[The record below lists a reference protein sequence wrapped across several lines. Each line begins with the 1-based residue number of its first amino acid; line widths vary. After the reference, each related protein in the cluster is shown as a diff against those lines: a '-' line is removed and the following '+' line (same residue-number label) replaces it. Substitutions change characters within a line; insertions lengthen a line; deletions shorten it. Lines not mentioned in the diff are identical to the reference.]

1 MTTTMDLMD
10 RAQMEAVQADELKV
24 GKDAL
29 ITTSQNVP
37 ATIPEIPAECSMEGM
52 EGIGQ
57 ADLMV
62 PRMRVL
68 QPTSKLEGEAGEF
81 HFNLTGETKKT
92 VVAVLLRVQKGR
104 VMWNP
109 DDLAAAPV
117 CASDNAIH
125 PRSGGLHSGNYPCA
139 ECPQAQWGAE
149 NTPPPCSQTYNFL
162 AADTEDDNAPF
173 MLSLSKTSLKH
184 AKRIISVFVL
194 KHKPLWSGPV
204 RIMSILVTS
213 DKGKWYEV
221 TFTPAPAKGFDWRP
235 YREMYLGMRAM
246 ELRTDTEQT
255 SDQPAPP
262 KGGLDEEEL
271 PF

>member
-29 ITTSQNVP
+29 ATTSQNVP
-37 ATIPEIPAECSMEGM
+37 ATIPEIPAELSMEGM
-52 EGIGQ
+52 EGIEQ
-57 ADLMV
+57 SDLMV

-68 QPTSKLEGEAGEF
+68 QPTSKLDGTTGEF

-109 DDLAAAPV
+109 DDLGAAPV
-117 CASDNAIH
+117 CASDDDKM
-125 PRSGGLHSGNYPCA
+125 PRSGGTYANPCA
-139 ECPQAQWGAE
+139 DCPMSKWGAE
-149 NTPPPCSQTYNFL
+149 NPPPACSATYNFL

-204 RIMSILVTS
+204 RIMSILVTG

-221 TFTPAPAKGFDWRP
+221 TFTPAPPKGFDWRP
-235 YREMYLGMRAM
+235 YREMYLGMKAM
-246 ELRTDTEQT
+246 ELRTDTEPT
-255 SDQPAPP
+255 PP
-262 KGGLDEEEL
+262 EGGLDEEEL

>member
-1 MTTTMDLMD
+1 MNEQLGLKE
-10 RAQMEAVQADELKV
+10 RIEPEVQSGETAI
-24 GKDAL
+24 A
-29 ITTSQNVP
+29 TTSQNVP
-37 ATIPEIPAECSMEGM
+37 ATIPEIPADLSMEGM
-52 EGIGQ
+52 EGIEQ
-57 ADLMV
+57 SDLMV

-68 QPTSKLEGEAGEF
+68 QPTSKLDGTTGGF

-117 CASDNAIH
+117 CASDDAKT
-125 PRSGGLHSGNYPCA
+125 PRSGGTYANPCA
-139 ECPQAQWGAE
+139 DCPMSKWGAE
-149 NTPPPCSQTYNFL
+149 NTPPPCSATYNFL

-221 TFTPAPAKGFDWRP
+221 TFTPAPARGFDWRP

-255 SDQPAPP
+255 SDQPTPP
-262 KGGLDEEEL
+262 KGGLDEEEI